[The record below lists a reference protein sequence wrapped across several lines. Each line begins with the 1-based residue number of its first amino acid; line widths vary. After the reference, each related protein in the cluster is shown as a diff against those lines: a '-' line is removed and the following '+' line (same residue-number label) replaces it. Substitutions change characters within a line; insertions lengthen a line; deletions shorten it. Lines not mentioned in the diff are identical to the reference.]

1 MPVQELRVAFFQTN
15 LVWEDKKQN
24 LAHFERQFSHLK
36 EPVDLVLLPE
46 MFNTG
51 FSINPEKYAEN
62 MEGESIAY
70 LKDKAKSLQA
80 VLIASLL
87 VKAGKD
93 FFNRL
98 LTVHPDGRVE
108 PYDKRHLF
116 RLSEEFKIISGG
128 SRRLIVNVK
137 GWKILPLICYDLRF
151 PVWSKNTFTSGNYEY
166 DVLVFVA
173 NWPESRTKVW
183 KTLLAARA
191 MDNQA
196 YTIGVNRIGDDGF
209 GTYHSGDS
217 MALDPKGNI
226 IASAPEGK
234 ESVNFV
240 TLSRQDLELY
250 RESFTVGL
258 DWDRFTIDLNP

>member
-1 MPVQELRVAFFQTN
+1 MPVQELNVAFFQTN
-15 LVWEDKKQN
+15 LAWEDKKQN
-24 LAHFERQFSHLK
+24 LDHFDRQFSQLK

-51 FSINPEKYAEN
+51 FSINPEKCAET

-70 LKDKAKSLQA
+70 LKDKAASLKA
-80 VLIASLL
+80 VVIASLL
-87 VKAGKD
+87 VNDGAG

-98 LTVHPDGRVE
+98 IAVHPGGLVE
-108 PYDKRHLF
+108 TYDKRHLF
-116 RLSEEFKIISGG
+116 RLSEEFRIINGA
-128 SRRLIVNVK
+128 SRRLILNVN

-151 PVWSKNTFTSGNYEY
+151 PVWSKNTFTNGNYEY
-166 DVLVFVA
+166 DVLVFIA
-173 NWPESRTKVW
+173 NWPENRSKVW

-191 MDNQA
+191 MENQA
-196 YTIGVNRIGDDGF
+196 YTIGVNRIGADGF

-226 IASAPEGK
+226 MVSAPEGK
-234 ESVNFV
+234 ESVNFA
-240 TLSRQDLELY
+240 TLSHQDLELY

-258 DWDRFTIDLNP
+258 DWDRFKIDLNP